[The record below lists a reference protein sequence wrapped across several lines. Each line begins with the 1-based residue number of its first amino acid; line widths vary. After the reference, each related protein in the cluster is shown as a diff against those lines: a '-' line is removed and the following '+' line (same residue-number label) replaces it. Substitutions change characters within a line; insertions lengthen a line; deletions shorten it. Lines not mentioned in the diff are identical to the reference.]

1 MTGLWAARKACQ
13 RLNTWRRAFRHNG
26 RWPAPVRKGPLKSI
40 AARLIAVISL
50 SLVAAAP
57 AHASTANLGSTAPAG
72 QPSNAST
79 NTRIQ
84 RLTDPGSPSYGV
96 PPGGG
101 VITAWNV
108 RGGNDAAGS
117 ARIKVGRLVPA
128 AFPRYLIV
136 SQSGFVSVPKNTLV
150 AVTNQHIP
158 VAPGDLIGLTSDG
171 KVPISTGTELPGDVA
186 DFLNGDPQ
194 AGDVVNGAGA
204 GVTRVNVAAIVE
216 SDNDGD
222 LLGDDS
228 QDADDDNDGISDAA
242 EIAAGTNPLSADS
255 DGDGLP
261 DGSDP
266 RPLFPDTDQDGVAN
280 AADNCPTVPNPAQ
293 ADRDHNQRGDACD
306 PDRTAPVVSRYRLS
320 PTAFL
325 AARSGPTARLVKRP
339 PTGTVASYRL
349 SEDARTTLSVRRAAA
364 GRRRGRTCERPS
376 ARNRRGRRCTRYL
389 AVRGTFQHADR
400 AGSRRL
406 RFMGRI
412 GGHRLARGRYRL
424 VLTARDAAG
433 NRSKP
438 APRAFRIL

>member
-1 MTGLWAARKACQ
+1 MVASTCRTG
-13 RLNTWRRAFRHNG
+13 G
-26 RWPAPVRKGPLKSI
+26 RVLKSF
-40 AARLIAVISL
+40 AARLSAVICL
-50 SLVAAAP
+50 SLVSTAP
-57 AHASTANLGSTAPAG
+57 AHASTAGLGSTAPAG
-72 QPSNAST
+72 
-79 NTRIQ
+79 
-84 RLTDPGSPSYGV
+84 LTANSSITSGYLQHETAAASPSYRV
-96 PPGGG
+96 PGGGG
-101 VITAWNV
+101 VITSWSV
-108 RGGNDAAGS
+108 RGGNNAAGS

-128 AFPRYLIV
+128 AFSRYLIV
-136 SQSGFVSVPKNTLV
+136 SHSDFVTVPKNTLV
-150 AVTNQHIP
+150 AVTNQHIAA
-158 VAPGDLIGLTSDG
+158 APGDVIGIVADG
-171 KVPISTGTELPGDVA
+171 KVPFFTGTFLPGDLW
-186 DFLNGDPQ
+186 DSITPFTGGDPQ
-194 AGDVVNGAGA
+194 PGLEVNAAGSGNN
-204 GVTRVNVAAIVE
+204 RVNVAAIVE

-228 QDADDDNDGISDAA
+228 QDVDDDNDGISDAA
-242 EIAAGTNPLSADS
+242 EIAAGTNPLSADT

-280 AADNCPTVPNPAQ
+280 AADNCPTVPNPTQ
-293 ADRDHNQRGDACD
+293 ADRDRNQRGDACD

-325 AARSGPTARLVKRP
+325 AARSGPTARLVRRP
-339 PTGTVASYRL
+339 PTGTFASYRL
-349 SEDARTTLSVRRAAA
+349 SEDARITISVTRAAA

-438 APRAFRIL
+438 AARAFRIL